1 MFTHRLLFPILYFFV
16 VLIVLPIFT
25 SDKVYSMFYQE
36 DVAKNAE
43 IDQMKLEF
51 RKKGVEK
58 YLKSID
64 ERATLAYHEDKLS
77 EPVDNL
83 IIIFARKPK
92 HDDLLLSQL
101 AAEVDRNIRKERFY
115 RSAFFVCNV
124 TRINFSELEL
134 LSGIYPVRQAKN
146 TTSWKLFNREE
157 VIKHDFVECITHAL
171 AETEA
176 KHLTL
181 IRDHV
186 VPYSGFLQ
194 VLNRV
199 IATRLNN
206 TISRGE
212 LQQADS
218 SWLFLHLQEP
228 VPFRHYEFSLSCV
241 YELFVISSIG
251 GLLFFLVL
259 WWVEDPRHQHLMS
272 VRVTYIFY
280 GILYFFTFALIIGR
294 PYVSELRRFAPDFY
308 RLYDPPE
315 PVHFSAMSLPAA
327 SAAELVKHLNEV
339 RCSVYVP
346 FHRVL
351 DHMVNTIE
359 LPGYVISPS
368 LVKYVART

>member
-25 SDKVYSMFYQE
+25 SDKVYSMFYQD
-36 DVAKNAE
+36 DVPKNTE
-43 IDQMKLEF
+43 IEQMKLEF
-51 RKKGVEK
+51 RKKGVQK
-58 YLKSID
+58 YLRSLD
-64 ERATLAYHEDKLS
+64 AAATLEYHEDKLS
-77 EPVDNL
+77 ESVDNL
-83 IIIFARKPK
+83 IIIFARRPK

-101 AAEVDRNIRKERFY
+101 VAEVDRNIRREKFY
-115 RSAFFVCNV
+115 KSAFFVCNV
-124 TRINFSELEL
+124 TRINFPELDL
-134 LSGIYPVRQAKN
+134 LSRIYPVRQAKN

-171 AETEA
+171 SETNA

-181 IRDHV
+181 LRDHV

-199 IATRLNN
+199 IMTRLNR

-212 LQQADS
+212 LMPAYS

-241 YELFVISSIG
+241 YELILISSFG
-251 GLLFFLVL
+251 GLLFLLVF
-259 WWVEDPRHQHLMS
+259 WWVEEPRHHHLVS
-272 VRVTYIFY
+272 IRLTYIFY
-280 GILYFFTFALIIGR
+280 GVLYFLTFALIIGR
-294 PYVSELRRFAPDFY
+294 PYVSELRRFAPEFY

-315 PVHFSAMSLPAA
+315 PVHFSAMSLPTA
-327 SAAELVKHLNEV
+327 SAAKLVNSLADV